1 MINEYNENTE
11 PTVSVKE
18 WLITFL
24 IMMIPV
30 VNIVMLFIWAFGAG
44 TAPTKANLFKVSLI
58 FAAIIIAL
66 YVLFFILIMLMG
78 GLASM
83 GNY

>member
-1 MINEYNENTE
+1 MMNEYNENTE

-24 IMMIPV
+24 IMFVPV
-30 VNIVMLFIWAFGAG
+30 VNIIMIFLWAFGG
-44 TAPTKANLFKVSLI
+44 GVSPTKANLFKLSLI
-58 FAAIIIAL
+58 VSAIVFIL
-66 YVLFFILIMLMG
+66 YILFFIIIMLMG